1 MTTHDIAPEDRPE
14 DRPEGWRE
22 LKIDGF
28 MALIGPL
35 LRATAR
41 DRKHSYA
48 LQTNEG
54 HKNHLGVIHGGVIT
68 SLLDQVMA
76 ITAWNAADRQPT
88 VTVQM
93 ETRFTGG
100 ARVGDFLQIQAS
112 IRQATR
118 SLIFVEADITC
129 DDRLIASASAVMK
142 ISKTS
147 GKASE
152 KTS

>member
-1 MTTHDIAPEDRPE
+1 MTTHDIASEE
-14 DRPEGWRE
+14 WRE
-22 LKIDGF
+22 MKIDGF

-35 LRATAR
+35 LRAKSAEY
-41 DRKHSYA
+41 KHRYA
-48 LQTNEG
+48 LQTNES
-54 HKNHLGVIHGGVIT
+54 HKNHLGIIHGGVLT
-68 SLLDQVMA
+68 SLLDQVIA

-93 ETRFTGG
+93 ETRFLGV
-100 ARVGDFLQIQAS
+100 AHAGDFLTIQPS

-118 SLIFVEADITC
+118 SLVFVDANITC

-147 GKASE
+147 GE
-152 KTS
+152 KS

>member
-1 MTTHDIAPEDRPE
+1 MTTHDIASEE
-14 DRPEGWRE
+14 WRE
-22 LKIDGF
+22 MKIDGF

-35 LRATAR
+35 LRAKSAEH
-41 DRKHSYA
+41 KHRYA
-48 LQTNEG
+48 LQTNDS
-54 HKNHLGVIHGGVIT
+54 HKNHLGIIHGGVLT
-68 SLLDQVMA
+68 SLLDQVIA

-93 ETRFTGG
+93 ETRFLGV
-100 ARVGDFLQIQAS
+100 AHVGDFLTIQPS

-118 SLIFVEADITC
+118 SLVFVDANITC

-147 GKASE
+147 GE
-152 KTS
+152 KS

>member
-1 MTTHDIAPEDRPE
+1 MTTDNIA
-14 DRPEGWRE
+14 PEGWRE

-35 LRATAR
+35 LRASDAGR
-41 DRKHSYA
+41 NHSYA
-48 LQTNEG
+48 LKTNES
-54 HKNHLGVIHGGVIT
+54 HKNHLGIVHGGVIT
-68 SLLDQVMA
+68 SLLDQVIA

-93 ETRFTGG
+93 ETRFLGV
-100 ARVGDFLQIQAS
+100 ARAGDFLKIQPS

-118 SLIFVEADITC
+118 SLMFIDADISC
-129 DDRLIASASAVMK
+129 GDKQIASASAVMK

-147 GKASE
+147 GE
-152 KTS
+152 KP

>member
-1 MTTHDIAPEDRPE
+1 MTTHDIASED
-14 DRPEGWRE
+14 WRE

-35 LRATAR
+35 LRATDT

-48 LQTNEG
+48 LQTNES
-54 HKNHLGVIHGGVIT
+54 HKNHLGIVHGGVIT
-68 SLLDQVMA
+68 SLLDQVIA

-93 ETRFTGG
+93 ETRFLGI
-100 ARVGDFLQIQAS
+100 ARAGDFLRIQPS

-118 SLIFVEADITC
+118 SLMFIDADITC
-129 DDRLIASASAVMK
+129 EDRQIASASAVMK

-147 GKASE
+147 GE
-152 KTS
+152 RP

>member
-1 MTTHDIAPEDRPE
+1 MTTHDIASED
-14 DRPEGWRE
+14 WRE

-35 LRATAR
+35 LRATDA

-48 LQTNEG
+48 LQTNES
-54 HKNHLGVIHGGVIT
+54 HKNHLGIVHGGVIT
-68 SLLDQVMA
+68 SLLDQVIA

-93 ETRFTGG
+93 ETRFLG
-100 ARVGDFLQIQAS
+100 AARAGDFLKIRPS

-118 SLIFVEADITC
+118 SLIFVDADITC
-129 DDRLIASASAVMK
+129 DGRQIASASAVMK
-142 ISKTS
+142 ISMTS
-147 GKASE
+147 KE
-152 KTS
+152 KP

>member
-1 MTTHDIAPEDRPE
+1 MTIDAITSDD
-14 DRPEGWRE
+14 WRE

-35 LRATAR
+35 LRATDSAR
-41 DRKHSYA
+41 THKYA
-48 LQTNEG
+48 LQTNES
-54 HKNHLGVIHGGVIT
+54 HKNHLGLVHGGVIT
-68 SLLDQVMA
+68 SLLDQVIA

-93 ETRFTGG
+93 ETRFLG
-100 ARVGDFLQIQAS
+100 AARAGDFLRIQPS

-118 SLIFVEADITC
+118 SLMFVDADITC
-129 DDRLIASASAVMK
+129 DDRQIASASAVMK

-147 GKASE
+147 GE
-152 KTS
+152 KP